1 MLVLKPCQK
10 RNAGRQ
16 DDIQAELEQT
26 EAEMLSA
33 ALQLSRQRQAAVQP
47 LKAAVEACLAD
58 LAMPAS
64 RFDID
69 LGWQDGHEVCTSS
82 SKIELT

>member
-1 MLVLKPCQK
+1 MRSCQK
-10 RNAGRQ
+10 CNAGRQ
-16 DDIQAELEQT
+16 DDIQAELERT
-26 EAEMLSA
+26 EAEMLST
-33 ALQLSRQRQAAVQP
+33 ALQLSRQRQAAAQP

-69 LGWQDGHEVCTSS
+69 LGWQSGDAVRASAS
-82 SKIELT
+82 MIKLD